1 MRDPG
6 NEVGRERQ
14 YTMLEMLEDTI
25 VITVV
30 VVVVV
35 RQPCKDG
42 ILGTVR
48 GISVGIS

>member
-6 NEVGRERQ
+6 DEAGRERQ
-14 YTMLEMLEDTI
+14 YSI
-25 VITVV
+25 VITV

-48 GISVGIS
+48 GTSVGIS

>member
-6 NEVGRERQ
+6 DETGRERQ
-14 YTMLEMLEDTI
+14 YSMLEDTI
-25 VITVV
+25 VITV

-42 ILGTVR
+42 ILGTVC

>member
-30 VVVVV
+30 VVVV